1 MLVWD
6 LLNGGSGG
14 PASSILSG
22 VGSVGGP
29 QGQGKHVNGVG
40 GAGAGGGGGA
50 AGGTAGQNPDGVG
63 NSGTGQTQGPS
74 ARWEC
79 DYEVANVSWAPRS
92 CLTTGGGGAGSRG
105 GDAEWLGVCAGR
117 GVWGVEL

>member
-1 MLVWD
+1 MIWD

-14 PASSILSG
+14 AASSILSG
-22 VGSVGGP
+22 VGGAAGA
-29 QGQGKHVNGVG
+29 QAQGKHVNGVG
-40 GAGAGGGGGA
+40 GAGAGAGGA
-50 AGGTAGQNPDGVG
+50 AGGSAAGQNPDGVG
-63 NSGTGQTQGPS
+63 GGGTGQTQGPS

-92 CLTTGGGGAGSRG
+92 GLTTGGGGGAGSRG
-105 GDAEWLGVCAGR
+105 GDADWLGVCAGR